1 MTFITLKPQGFH
13 GLFTFDHAFRSTSF
27 LRRTMTYFSVRLS
40 KKPAGKK
47 EINMSTIIRSVL
59 VAAALFGTVSAVSA
73 APRDIN
79 SQYHYSDPSEFNPA
93 TFFDDPRNRL

>member
-1 MTFITLKPQGFH
+1 
-13 GLFTFDHAFRSTSF
+13 
-27 LRRTMTYFSVRLS
+27 LRRTMIYFSVRLS

-59 VAAALFGTVSAVSA
+59 VAAALFGTVSAASA

-79 SQYHYSDPSEFNPA
+79 SQYQYTDPSEFNPA